1 MSNQGMPAYQ
11 RLLAAADAIGEVG
24 RAARGQ
30 LQPALEHALAGMLAA
45 LDLPEGGIYLYSP
58 PMHNL
63 TLAATVPPNGVIE
76 NQGAL
81 LWLANDQTCLPVLA
95 ATTRLPAAGAIRDWG
110 AGIVLHPQ
118 PSVLSPQPPTSSPQ
132 SLALP
137 LLAGT
142 RLLGVIQVACLPGQ
156 SLSEPQHG
164 QLGALAER
172 LAGAI
177 DYAQISSVTRS
188 EQERT
193 RALVDASN
201 DAIMM
206 LDSSGTATMINRRA
220 KYFFGL
226 AERDVIGRSPA
237 QLRAMF
243 QLIFED
249 SAVFDLWLTPLLTSA
264 DERAV
269 LELKVLRA
277 EPRLLQCFTAP
288 VLDSQDRLLGRMLV
302 FRDITREREV
312 EQMKTDFVS
321 IVSHEL
327 RTPLTSIRGALQLVL
342 GRATSSAVAAT
353 GSPYDSTLSTRTR
366 ELLDI
371 SLKNSERLIRL
382 INDILDISKIEQG
395 SIQLRR
401 VALDPADLCRAAVQE
416 VSVFADGRDISID
429 LRAEP
434 ELAPISADRDRAL
447 QVLANLLSNAIKFS
461 EPGQRI
467 ELTARQEAGVV
478 VFAVRDFGRGIA
490 LEDHLR
496 IFDKFHQIDSSLTRD
511 VGGTGLGLAIC
522 KALVEEH
529 GGKIWI
535 ESILGKGAIF
545 AFTLPLATSDAPVM
559 TLHPTSDQPTV
570 LVVDDNTPMRELI
583 AGLVE
588 QAGYRVAEADS
599 GASALQLA
607 RLLQPQLITLDVMLP
622 DLDGFDVI
630 QVLRN
635 DPLTRDVPVLFISA
649 TSERE
654 RALALGGS
662 AFITKPFTS
671 DELIIQIRSLLT
683 PRQRRVLVVDD
694 DHHVRPTLARL
705 LQRGGFQVSE
715 AADGRA
721 GLELIARNPPDLVL
735 LDIRMPDIDGYEV
748 LRRLKLNPVHQHI
761 PVVILTAS
769 DMGESAQQRALALGA
784 VRYLEKPI
792 ASGDLLA
799 EIERILA

>member
-1 MSNQGMPAYQ
+1 MSNQNVPAYQ
-11 RLLAAADAIGEVG
+11 QLLAATDAIGEVW
-24 RAARGQ
+24 RAARRQ
-30 LQPALEHALAGMLAA
+30 LQPALEHALAGILAA
-45 LDLPEGGIYLYSP
+45 LELPEGGIYLYSSQL
-58 PMHNL
+58 HNL
-63 TLAATVPPNGVIE
+63 ALSAAIPSNGMIA
-76 NQGAL
+76 NQGTPL
-81 LWLANDQTCLPVLA
+81 QLVNNQPCLPVLA
-95 ATTRLPAAGAIRDWG
+95 AITRLPATGEQADSQ
-110 AGIVLHPQ
+110 LPT
-118 PSVLSPQPPTSSPQ
+118 PNPQPPTPN

-137 LLAGT
+137 LLGGA
-142 RLLGVIQVACLPGQ
+142 RLLGVIQVACSPGQ
-156 SLSEPQHG
+156 RLSEQQHS
-164 QLGALAER
+164 QLSALAER

-177 DYAQISSVTRS
+177 DYAQIASVTRS

-206 LDSSGTATMINRRA
+206 LDSGGTATMINRRA

-249 SAVFDLWLTPLLTSA
+249 SATFDAWLAPLLTSS

-342 GRATSSAVAAT
+342 GRTASSTAAVATPSA
-353 GSPYDSTLSTRTR
+353 STLSPRTR

-401 VALDPADLCRAAVQE
+401 VALDPADLCHAAMQE
-416 VSVFADGRDISID
+416 VLVFAEGRDISID

-467 ELTARQEAGVV
+467 ELSARLEAGAVA
-478 VFAVRDFGRGIA
+478 FAVRDFGRGIA
-490 LEDHLR
+490 PEDHQR

-535 ESILGKGAIF
+535 ESILGKGATF
-545 AFTLPLATSDAPVM
+545 AFTLPLATSETAVT
-559 TLHPTSDQPTV
+559 TLHSTSDQPTV
-570 LVVDDNTPMRELI
+570 LVVDDSAPMRELI
-583 AGLVE
+583 GSLLE
-588 QAGYRVAEADS
+588 QAGYLVAEAAS

-635 DPLTRDVPVLFISA
+635 DPLTRDLPVLFVSA
-649 TSERE
+649 TSESA
-654 RALALGGS
+654 RALALGGN
-662 AFITKPFTS
+662 AFITKPFTN
-671 DELIIQIRSLLT
+671 DELISQIRSLLA

-705 LQRGGFQVSE
+705 LQRGGFQVFE

-721 GLELIARNPPDLVL
+721 GLELIDHNPPDLVL

-748 LRRLKLNPVHQHI
+748 LRRLKLNPLHQHI

-799 EIERILA
+799 EIERILS

>member
-1 MSNQGMPAYQ
+1 MSKQDIPDY
-11 RLLAAADAIGEVG
+11 RPLLAATDAINKIE

-30 LQPALEHALAGMLAA
+30 LQPALDHALEGMLAA
-45 LDLPEGGIYLYSP
+45 LDLPEGGIYIYSP
-58 PMHNL
+58 QMHNL
-63 TLAATVPPNGVIE
+63 SLAATIPSNGLIA

-81 LWLANDQTCLPVLA
+81 LWLANDQKALPVRA
-95 ATTRLPAAGAIRDWG
+95 ALMRTLT
-110 AGIVLHPQ
+110 IVDCGLDIG
-118 PSVLSPQPPTSSPQ
+118 SLSDFQ

-142 RLLGVIQVACLPGQ
+142 RLLGVLQVAYSPGQ
-156 SLSEPQHG
+156 RLSEQQHD
-164 QLGALAER
+164 QFSALAER
-172 LAGAI
+172 LASAI
-177 DYAQISSVTRS
+177 DYAQISSGARA

-226 AERDVIGRSPA
+226 AERDVIGRSPD

-249 SAVFDLWLTPLLTSA
+249 SATFDVWLTPLLTSI

-269 LELKVLRA
+269 LEMKVLRA

-342 GRATSSAVAAT
+342 GRAASSAGGTGAT
-353 GSPYDSTLSTRTR
+353 PYDSTLSARTR

-395 SIQLRR
+395 SIQLRH

-416 VSVFADGRDISID
+416 VSVFAEGRDISID

-434 ELAPISADRDRAL
+434 GLTPISADRDRAL

-467 ELTARQEAGVV
+467 ELSVRQDIGAM
-478 VFAVRDFGRGIA
+478 VFAVRDYGRGIA
-490 LEDHLR
+490 PEDHLR
-496 IFDKFHQIDSSLTRD
+496 IFDKFHQIDSSLTRN

-535 ESILGKGAIF
+535 ESILRKGATF
-545 AFTLPLATSDAPVM
+545 AFTLPLATSDAAVVA
-559 TLHPTSDQPTV
+559 LHPASDQP
-570 LVVDDNTPMRELI
+570 
-583 AGLVE
+583 
-588 QAGYRVAEADS
+588 
-599 GASALQLA
+599 
-607 RLLQPQLITLDVMLP
+607 
-622 DLDGFDVI
+622 
-630 QVLRN
+630 
-635 DPLTRDVPVLFISA
+635 
-649 TSERE
+649 
-654 RALALGGS
+654 
-662 AFITKPFTS
+662 
-671 DELIIQIRSLLT
+671 
-683 PRQRRVLVVDD
+683 
-694 DHHVRPTLARL
+694 
-705 LQRGGFQVSE
+705 
-715 AADGRA
+715 
-721 GLELIARNPPDLVL
+721 
-735 LDIRMPDIDGYEV
+735 
-748 LRRLKLNPVHQHI
+748 
-761 PVVILTAS
+761 
-769 DMGESAQQRALALGA
+769 
-784 VRYLEKPI
+784 
-792 ASGDLLA
+792 
-799 EIERILA
+799 

>member
-1 MSNQGMPAYQ
+1 MSDHQAPDYQ
-11 RLLAAADAIGEVG
+11 RLLAAADAISETGQ
-24 RAARGQ
+24 ATRGQ
-30 LQPALEHALAGMLAA
+30 LPAVLQQALESVLAA
-45 LDLPEGGIYLYSP
+45 LDVPEGGIYLYGSQL
-58 PMHNL
+58 HTL
-63 TLAATVPPNGVIE
+63 TLAAAVPPNGLIVK
-76 NQGAL
+76 QGTR
-81 LWLANDQTCLPVLA
+81 LWVANDQTSLPVLA
-95 ATTRLPAAGAIRDWG
+95 AATCIPQLAAIGDWG
-110 AGIVLHPQ
+110 LGIGNRPL
-118 PSVLSPQPPTSSPQ
+118 PSSQAPTLSAQ

-137 LLAGT
+137 LLAEE
-142 RLLGVIQVACLPGQ
+142 RLLGVIQVACSPGRL
-156 SLSEPQHG
+156 LSERQQG
-164 QLGALAER
+164 LLSALAER
-172 LAGAI
+172 LAEAI
-177 DYAQISSVTRS
+177 DNAQISGATRS
-188 EQERT
+188 EQEHT

-206 LDSSGTATMINRRA
+206 LDPSGTATMINRRA

-249 SAVFDLWLTPLLTSA
+249 SAAFDAWLAPLLTSA

-288 VLDSQDRLLGRMLV
+288 VLDSQERLLGRMLV

-342 GRATSSAVAAT
+342 GRAASSAAPAP
-353 GSPYDSTLSTRTR
+353 GMPHDSALSPRTR

-401 VALDPADLCRAAVQE
+401 VALDPADLCRAAAQE
-416 VSVFADGRDISID
+416 VSVFAEGRDIGID
-429 LRAEP
+429 LRADP
-434 ELAPISADRDRAL
+434 GIAPINADRDRAL

-461 EPGQRI
+461 EPGQRV
-467 ELTARQEAGVV
+467 ELSARQEAGWV

-490 LEDHLR
+490 PEDHQR

-535 ESILGKGAIF
+535 ESILGKGATF
-545 AFTLPLATSDAPVM
+545 AFTLPIATSDAPVVV
-559 TLHPTSDQPTV
+559 LRPTSDQPTV
-570 LVVDDNTPMRELI
+570 LVVDDNPSMRKLICSQLEL
-583 AGLVE
+583 
-588 QAGYRVAEADS
+588 AGYLVAEADG

-635 DPLTRDVPVLFISA
+635 DPLTRDLPVLFISA
-649 TSERE
+649 TSERD
-654 RALALGGS
+654 RALELGGS
-662 AFITKPFTS
+662 AFITKPFTN
-671 DELIIQIRSLLT
+671 DELIGQVRALLA

-694 DHHVRPTLARL
+694 DYHVRPTLARL
-705 LQRGGFQVSE
+705 LQRGGFQVAE

-721 GLELIARNPPDLVL
+721 GLELVERQPPDLVL

-748 LRRLKLNPVHQHI
+748 LRRLKQNPLHQHI

-769 DMGESAQQRALALGA
+769 DLGTGAQQRALALGA

-799 EIERILA
+799 EIEQILS

>member
-1 MSNQGMPAYQ
+1 
-11 RLLAAADAIGEVG
+11 
-24 RAARGQ
+24 
-30 LQPALEHALAGMLAA
+30 
-45 LDLPEGGIYLYSP
+45 
-58 PMHNL
+58 
-63 TLAATVPPNGVIE
+63 
-76 NQGAL
+76 
-81 LWLANDQTCLPVLA
+81 
-95 ATTRLPAAGAIRDWG
+95 
-110 AGIVLHPQ
+110 
-118 PSVLSPQPPTSSPQ
+118 
-132 SLALP
+132 
-137 LLAGT
+137 
-142 RLLGVIQVACLPGQ
+142 VIQMAGRPGQ
-156 SLSEPQHG
+156 SLSEQQHS
-164 QLGALAER
+164 QINALAER
-172 LAGAI
+172 LAVAI
-177 DYAQISSVTRS
+177 DYSQISSVARS

-226 AERDVIGRSPA
+226 AERDVIGRSPD

-249 SAVFDLWLTPLLTSA
+249 SATFDAWLAPLMISV

-288 VLDSQDRLLGRMLV
+288 VLGSQDRLLGRMLV

-342 GRATSSAVAAT
+342 GRAAGAVGTAGTTHDAPL
-353 GSPYDSTLSTRTR
+353 SPRTR

-401 VALDPADLCRAAVQE
+401 VALDPADLCRAAAQE
-416 VSVFADGRDISID
+416 VSVFAEGRNITIDI
-429 LRAEP
+429 RAKP
-434 ELAPISADRDRAL
+434 GLAPISADRDRAL

-461 EPGQRI
+461 EPGQLI
-467 ELTARQEAGVV
+467 ELTARQESGAVA
-478 VFAVRDFGRGIA
+478 FAVRDFGRGIA
-490 LEDHLR
+490 SEDHQR
-496 IFDKFHQIDSSLTRD
+496 IFNKFHQIDSSLTRN

-529 GGKIWI
+529 GGQIWI
-535 ESILGKGAIF
+535 ESILGKGATF
-545 AFTLPLATSDAPVM
+545 AFTLPLATSNAPVM
-559 TLHPTSDQPTV
+559 ALRPTNGQPTV
-570 LVVDDNTPMRELI
+570 LVVDDSAPMRDLLRGMI
-583 AGLVE
+583 E
-588 QAGYRVAEADS
+588 QAGYVVAEADG

-635 DPLTRDVPVLFISA
+635 DPLTRDLPVLFVSA
-649 TSERE
+649 TSERD

-662 AFITKPFTS
+662 GFITKPFTS
-671 DELIIQIRSLLT
+671 DELISQIRVLLA

-694 DHHVRPTLARL
+694 DYHVRPTLARL
-705 LQRGGFQVSE
+705 LQRGGFEVSE
-715 AADGRA
+715 AADGRT
-721 GLELIARNPPDLVL
+721 GLALIERQPPDLVL

-748 LRRLKLNPVHQHI
+748 LRRLKLNPLHQHI

-769 DMGESAQQRALALGA
+769 DLGKSAQQRALALGA

-799 EIERILA
+799 EIERILS

>member
-1 MSNQGMPAYQ
+1 MSNQDIPAYQ
-11 RLLAAADAIGEVG
+11 WLLAAADAIGEVG

-30 LQPALEHALAGMLAA
+30 LQPALEHALGCVLAA

-58 PMHNL
+58 QMHNL
-63 TLAATVPPNGVIE
+63 ALSAIFPSNGLIAD
-76 NQGAL
+76 QGAQ
-81 LWLANDQTCLPVLA
+81 LWLASDQ
-95 ATTRLPAAGAIRDWG
+95 TRLPVIAAITRTPAIGDWG
-110 AGIVLHPQ
+110 LGIGDH
-118 PSVLSPQPPTSSPQ
+118 SSPQSPVPSPQ

-137 LLAGT
+137 LLAGV
-142 RLLGVIQVACLPGQ
+142 RLLGVIQVVCSPGQ
-156 SLSEPQHG
+156 RLSEQQHG
-164 QLGALAER
+164 QLSALAER

-177 DYAQISSVTRS
+177 DNAQISSVARS

-249 SAVFDLWLTPLLTSA
+249 SVAFDLWLTPLLTSV

-277 EPRLLQCFTAP
+277 APRLLQCFTAP
-288 VLDSQDRLLGRMLV
+288 VLDSQERLLGRMLV

-327 RTPLTSIRGALQLVL
+327 RTPLTSIRGAIQLVL
-342 GRATSSAVAAT
+342 GRAASSAGAAGAT
-353 GSPYDSTLSTRTR
+353 PYDSTLSSRTR

-401 VALDPADLCRAAVQE
+401 VALDPADLCRAAAQE

-434 ELAPISADRDRAL
+434 GLTPISADRDRAL

-461 EPGQRI
+461 EPGQRV
-467 ELTARQEAGVV
+467 ELSARQEIGAVA
-478 VFAVRDFGRGIA
+478 FAVRDFGRGIA
-490 LEDHLR
+490 PEDHQR

-522 KALVEEH
+522 KALVAEH

-535 ESILGKGAIF
+535 ESILGKGATF
-545 AFTLPLATSDAPVM
+545 AFTLPLATSNAPVVA
-559 TLHPTSDQPTV
+559 LDPTSDQPTV
-570 LVVDDNTPMRELI
+570 LVVDDSAPMRALI
-583 AGLVE
+583 CGLLE
-588 QAGYRVAEADS
+588 QAGYQVAEADS

-635 DPLTRDVPVLFISA
+635 DPLTRDLPVLFVSA

-654 RALALGGS
+654 RALALGGN
-662 AFITKPFTS
+662 AFISKPFTN
-671 DELIIQIRSLLT
+671 DELITQIRTLLA
-683 PRQRRVLVVDD
+683 PRQRHVLVVDD
-694 DHHVRPTLARL
+694 DYHVRPTLARL

-715 AADGRA
+715 AADGRT
-721 GLELIARNPPDLVL
+721 GLELIERNPPDLVL

-748 LRRLKLNPVHQHI
+748 LRRLKLNPLHQHI

-769 DMGESAQQRALALGA
+769 DLGKSAQQRALALGA

-799 EIERILA
+799 EIERILS